1 MPTAAERYK
10 FNEVESDGR
19 KFLLETAKLC
29 KVNNFQELTN
39 EIANKSGNKGEL
51 LSIFVPAMK
60 LLERQHNL
68 IMNQRVHVESYK
80 TDVIHLQSEVIS
92 LQERFLTA
100 QEGLLKAKEVGD
112 KFKTDIVSSVQKEVK
127 AVKQSFSDVVKS
139 SSLNNSTAPISA
151 DSIKSVAKQIV
162 VEEELS
168 RNVIVFGLCE
178 DNDEEICDKVT
189 EVFESLGEKP
199 RVEASRLGRKSS
211 SATRPRPVKVTL
223 SSSTIV
229 QQILRKSS
237 KLSRTEKFKTV
248 YLAPDRTEE
257 ERAQHKEL
265 VVELKKRTEAE
276 KDKKL
281 FIRGGQIC
289 CVDRHKPS

>member
-1 MPTAAERYK
+1 MAKTR
-10 FNEVESDGR
+10 ESEGP
-19 KFLLETAKLC
+19 
-29 KVNNFQELTN
+29 
-39 EIANKSGNKGEL
+39 KGPRT
-51 LSIFVPAMK
+51 SKA
-60 LLERQHNL
+60 
-68 IMNQRVHVESYK
+68 
-80 TDVIHLQSEVIS
+80 QSA
-92 LQERFLTA
+92 LA
-100 QEGLLKAKEVGD
+100 
-112 KFKTDIVSSVQKEVK
+112 
-127 AVKQSFSDVVKS
+127 
-139 SSLNNSTAPISA
+139 
-151 DSIKSVAKQIV
+151 
-162 VEEELS
+162 
-168 RNVIVFGLCE
+168 
-178 DNDEEICDKVT
+178 
-189 EVFESLGEKP
+189 
-199 RVEASRLGRKSS
+199 

>member
-10 FNEVESDGR
+10 FPEVENDGR

-29 KVNNFQELTN
+29 KVDCFEQLTN
-39 EIANKSGNKGEL
+39 EIANKAGNKGEL

-60 LLERQHNL
+60 LMERQHNL
-68 IMNQRVHVESYK
+68 IMNLRVHVNAYK
-80 TDVIHLQSEVIS
+80 SDMIR
-92 LQERFLTA
+92 LQEQVITLQGKLLSA
-100 QEGLLKAKEVGD
+100 QRELIDTTESGD
-112 KFKTDIVSSVQKEVK
+112 KFKTDIVNSVQEEVK
-127 AVKQSFSDVVKS
+127 SFKQSFSDVVKS
-139 SSLNNSTAPISA
+139 GSMNNSTGPISENT
-151 DSIKSVAKQIV
+151 IKSVAKQIV

-178 DNDEEICDKVT
+178 VESEDICAKVT

-199 RVEASRLGRKSS
+199 RVEASRLGKKSG
-211 SATRPRPVKVTL
+211 SATRPVKVTL

-229 QQILRKSS
+229 QQILKKSS
-237 KLSRTEKFKTV
+237 KLSRTDKFKTV
-248 YLAPDRTEE
+248 YLAPDRTVE

-265 VVELKKRTEAE
+265 VVELKRRTEAE

-281 FIRGGQIC
+281 FIRGGKIC
-289 CVDRHKPS
+289 SIERHKQS